1 MSDPTKLSRRE
12 RQIMD
17 ILYSAQEATVLQ
29 IQKKLP
35 NAPTPMAIRRMLQI
49 LEEKAQISRRKEGR
63 EFVYMPKQT
72 RNRAGNNALAHVIET
87 FFSGSIEDALAAH
100 LGQPK
105 QNYSKDELKRMSA
118 LIEEARKKGN

>member
-17 ILYSAQEATVLQ
+17 ILYSAEEATVLQ
-29 IQKKLP
+29 IQKRLP

-49 LEEKAQISRRKEGR
+49 LEEKTQIFRRKEGR
-63 EFVYMPKQT
+63 EFVYMPKQA
-72 RNRAGNNALAHVIET
+72 RNRAGNNALSHVIET

-105 QNYSKDELKRMSA
+105 QKYSKEELKRMSA

>member
-17 ILYSAQEATVLQ
+17 ILYSTEEATVLQ

-49 LEEKAQISRRKEGR
+49 LEEKTQIFRRKEGR

-72 RNRAGNNALAHVIET
+72 RNRAGNSALSHVIET